1 MYEIVKKKES
11 ERKWGKKKSLEVIR
25 RFQLKAMSKAAA
37 R

>member
-11 ERKWGKKKSLEVIR
+11 ERKWGKKSLEAIR